1 MKQRLYNGFFKLT
14 KIKTLSKILSVMAY
28 WCLYLRY
35 KFQRRK
41 CQKYIS
47 CMTYEEAYRKVDSV
61 RKNIDN
67 TSSNMVCN
75 QTDTTIDLSI
85 VIPVYNVEQYVQE
98 CIESVIRQRTEYKIE
113 IIIVNDGATDGSDSI
128 IREFKDD
135 RIKYI
140 IQENQG
146 LSGARNT
153 GLNAAVGKYVM
164 FIDSDDV
171 LCEDSLELMLGK
183 AYAEDADIVIGSYY
197 TFSND
202 RDKNYFINQSKTIID
217 NPKEAV
223 RNMGF
228 AWGKICRREMFNH
241 LRFPS
246 GAWYEDTI
254 ICNVLYRMSKR
265 MVVLEEMVYGYR
277 VNPNGISKTARN
289 SEKTIDHLWVIYDAV
304 KQARENGLPKDATE
318 YQLVSG
324 HLSNLMLHRLS
335 KLDDEVLEAV
345 FVLGCE
351 LLDNIRPEK
360 YETEQSIINKD
371 LDKAFQQRNYKLW
384 KAASFIA

>member
-14 KIKTLSKILSVMAY
+14 KIKILSKILAVMAY

-35 KFQRRK
+35 RVQRRK
-41 CQKYIS
+41 YQKYIS
-47 CMTYEEAYRKVDSV
+47 CMTYEEAYRNVDSV
-61 RKNIDN
+61 QKNIDKAG
-67 TSSNMVCN
+67 SKIVCN
-75 QTDTTIDLSI
+75 ETDATIDLSI

-98 CIESVIRQRTEYKIE
+98 CIESVIRQRTKYNIE
-113 IIIVNDGATDGSDSI
+113 IIIVNDGATDNSDSI
-128 IREFKDD
+128 IRKFKDN

-153 GLNAAVGKYVM
+153 GLNVAVGKYVM
-164 FIDSDDV
+164 FVDSDDI
-171 LCEDSLELMLGK
+171 LCEDSLELMLSK
-183 AYAEDADIVIGSYY
+183 AYREDADIVIGSYY

-202 RDKNYFINQSKTIID
+202 RDKNYFINKPKTIID

-228 AWGKICRREMFNH
+228 AWGKICRREMFDN
-241 LRFPS
+241 LRFPN

-254 ICNVLYRMSKR
+254 ICNVLYRMSRR
-265 MVVLEEMVYGYR
+265 MIVLEEVVCGYR
-277 VNPNGISKTARN
+277 VNPKGISKTAKN
-289 SEKTIDHLWVIYDAV
+289 SEKVIDHLWVLYDAV
-304 KQARENGLPKDATE
+304 EQARENGLSRDETE
-318 YQLVSG
+318 YQLASG

-335 KLDDEVLEAV
+335 KLDDGVLESV

-360 YETEQSIINKD
+360 YEVEQSIINKD